1 MLTYDTIQVRS
12 NCCLIYKQPAV
23 MYSRV
28 KKSILTQNFK
38 GAKTYSGDISES
50 AAKRIRK
57 TVSVFVQRS
66 PIQIVYNPIINK
78 KVRFKLG
85 FLTLTIPELTTDN
98 QSYYYKNL
106 LKPLLRYLKSRFGLN
121 DYVWK
126 AELQNRGSIHYHLTI
141 NTFIPYTYIRDKWN
155 ELLNKYGLMDSYK
168 KEYGNTNPNSIDLH
182 SVRDVSNIE
191 AYLIKYISKKDK
203 LSNKLK
209 GKVWGC
215 SESLQKATF
224 FCEMVSFDV
233 KDKIIELKE
242 KGFIYLKYLEQCII
256 LKYAKGANLSHIST
270 TINDAYKNWCCGNEM
285 LLPLVT
291 QPAVGF
297 APRTPH
303 R

>member
-1 MLTYDTIQVRS
+1 MI
-12 NCCLIYKQPAV
+12 
-23 MYSRV
+23 YSRT

-66 PIQIVYNPIINK
+66 QSQVVYNPIINK

-155 ELLNKYGLMDSYK
+155 ELLDKNGLMENYK
-168 KEYGNTNPNSIDLH
+168 REYGNTNPNSIDLH
-182 SVRDVSNIE
+182 SVKNVSNIE
-191 AYLIKYISKKDK
+191 AK
-203 LSNKLK
+203 
-209 GKVWGC
+209 
-215 SESLQKATF
+215 
-224 FCEMVSFDV
+224 
-233 KDKIIELKE
+233 
-242 KGFIYLKYLEQCII
+242 
-256 LKYAKGANLSHIST
+256 
-270 TINDAYKNWCCGNEM
+270 
-285 LLPLVT
+285 
-291 QPAVGF
+291 
-297 APRTPH
+297 
-303 R
+303 